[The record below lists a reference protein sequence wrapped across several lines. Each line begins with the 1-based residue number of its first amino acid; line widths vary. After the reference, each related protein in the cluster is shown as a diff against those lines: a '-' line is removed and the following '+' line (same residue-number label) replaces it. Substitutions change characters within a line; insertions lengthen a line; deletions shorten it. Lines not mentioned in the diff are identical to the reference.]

1 MMLALLP
8 AGLVSCVKEDF
19 EAGEPDLEN
28 CLGVYF
34 PSQSETSFELEPGD
48 GTETLEFTVKR
59 LKSEGAADVPYTF
72 SVSPEPVNGVE
83 IKASDIRFE
92 DGQTETSFTVSV
104 PLNVTDMV
112 GVEYTC
118 SISVDDP
125 EYALTYGEY
134 SPSMDISFIV
144 VKWNKLGTADAPYG
158 TWRDDILSYGYMTN
172 LGAENAEVTVYERD
186 DLRGYFR
193 LENTYSAEY
202 LCALVDD
209 GTGSPDDYLEYV
221 TEVQMIID
229 ATNPSAVVFP
239 MQEIGV
245 NLGLGMVSAA
255 SYSSEYFP
263 IEDEENLFGTYDA
276 ATGLIEFPAQSI
288 LVNEPGYD
296 SGWYAGN
303 ASGMTR
309 LILPGFSVSDYSISF
324 DAGLSVS
331 GLLPVYYTL
340 GADVTRARYAVYEGT
355 LSEAAAQEKAEG
367 IADGTETAQV
377 EEISAETSGSSDPGD
392 PYLEI
397 SGLET
402 GVYTLVSANYGA
414 ASENGAS
421 DEYKDFSYVT
431 FCYIAEGD
439 DVPVVLDMELN
450 VTDKYQAEGHT
461 SENSLEMYVAG
472 ADIEEAYM
480 ILERGDYTEMEA
492 SDLEMMFQ
500 EQINYG
506 LIEPVDEE
514 TLAAINSEGYL
525 DVASGLVP
533 GTEYSLLVYAGN
545 GYRWDVKVISATTAG
560 EYDVLADSFTA
571 YDLIPVT
578 AASELY
584 GTYDYYGVDLSGK
597 TGEREKIGT
606 VTIGEGSDGLVSVKG
621 LLGPAA
627 SEAGVDD
634 VLPFAFDGEYGVLGS
649 LFKAF
654 DTEYL
659 VDGKIPLHLGTGFY
673 DMNNGVISWLDSPDD
688 QLLWGGKVDAA
699 GNVLALVDSGA
710 YGDYPGAS
718 GEPYSCSGIGLVGY
732 DSEKYFL
739 SVKNLSGYID
749 VILVRSG
756 SAGTESGG
764 DTEPGTLSM
773 RNCLVPAGI
782 DCAARDAAGVSFSVS
797 ARKGTAPH
805 RARTA
810 ATSVSVR

>member
-1 MMLALLP
+1 MKKIVLALFTACAMLP
-8 AGLVSCVKEDF
+8 ASAQSEHNF
-19 EAGEPDLEN
+19 EAAKNLDIFNALYKELDLYYVDTLDAQKLVRAAIDGMLDELDPYTEFYSAKTREDLKQMATGKYAGIGAFIQYNKKTDRCVIGDPFEGMPAAEAGLRPGDVILSIDGKDTGVRGDRDAGDYSQSVSDALRGEPGSSFEIRVQRPGTAEPLTLTLVRRTIAVPAITYYGMVDATTGYILLSEYTEN
-28 CLGVYF
+28 CA
-34 PSQSETSFELEPGD
+34 
-48 GTETLEFTVKR
+48 R
-59 LKSEGAADVPYTF
+59 
-72 SVSPEPVNGVE
+72 
-83 IKASDIRFE
+83 
-92 DGQTETSFTVSV
+92 
-104 PLNVTDMV
+104 NV
-112 GVEYTC
+112 
-118 SISVDDP
+118 
-125 EYALTYGEY
+125 
-134 SPSMDISFIV
+134 
-144 VKWNKLGTADAPYG
+144 
-158 TWRDDILSYGYMTN
+158 R
-172 LGAENAEVTVYERD
+172 R
-186 DLRGYFR
+186 
-193 LENTYSAEY
+193 
-202 LCALVDD
+202 
-209 GTGSPDDYLEYV
+209 
-221 TEVQMIID
+221 
-229 ATNPSAVVFP
+229 AVVDLK
-239 MQEIGV
+239 Q
-245 NLGLGMVSAA
+245 
-255 SYSSEYFP
+255 
-263 IEDEENLFGTYDA
+263 
-276 ATGLIEFPAQSI
+276 Q
-288 LVNEPGYD
+288 
-296 SGWYAGN
+296 
-303 ASGMTR
+303 GMTR

-377 EEISAETSGSSDPGD
+377 EEISAETSGSPDPGD

-414 ASENGAS
+414 ASKDGAS

-506 LIEPVDEE
+506 LIEPVDDE
-514 TLAAINSEGYL
+514 TLAAINSDGYL

-606 VTIGEGSDGLVSVKG
+606 VTIGEGSDGLVSVEG

-649 LFKAF
+649 LFTAF

-732 DSEKYFL
+732 DSEEYFL

-805 RARTA
+805 RTRTA